1 MPLIRRVVQVGRAK
15 AIILPSQWLQWVESE
30 SGEPLREVLLEIDSN
45 IVVIPL
51 IRKNERKEGAANG

>member
-1 MPLIRRVVQVGRAK
+1 MPLIRKVVQLGKGR

-30 SGEPLREVLLEIDSN
+30 SGEPLREVLLEIDNN

-51 IRKNERKEGAANG
+51 IRKKEMKEGAANG